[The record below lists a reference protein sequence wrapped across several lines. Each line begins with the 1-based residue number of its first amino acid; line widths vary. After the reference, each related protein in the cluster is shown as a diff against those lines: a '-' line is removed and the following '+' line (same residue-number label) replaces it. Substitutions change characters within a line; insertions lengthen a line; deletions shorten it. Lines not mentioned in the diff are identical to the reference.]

1 MVAFPKEAAMT
12 QSMIGFLVGLVVLV
26 VVAMALSRRYRRE
39 HPGESVSQWL
49 DTHHMSWM
57 HRKH

>member
-1 MVAFPKEAAMT
+1 MT
-12 QSMIGFLVGLVVLV
+12 QSMIGFWVGLVVLV
-26 VVAMALSRRYRRE
+26 VVAMALSRRFYRRE
-39 HPGESVSQWL
+39 HHGESLNQWL

>member
-1 MVAFPKEAAMT
+1 MT
-12 QSMIGFLVGLVVLV
+12 QSMISFWVGLVVIV
-26 VVAMALSRRYRRE
+26 VVASALSRRYRRD
-39 HPGESVSQWL
+39 HPGESLGQWL